1 MDEVMAREIEVN
13 EELLE
18 ESEFLDDPEQQDE
31 LRRMFKFDQRRVLL
45 GVGACAALGEECR
58 RLGARRALLVRDPA
72 VKRLGEAVRQALQ
85 QGGVEVVA
93 EYTAVVA
100 NPTTAS
106 VDDLAA
112 VVGRTAC
119 DAVVALG
126 GGSTLDSAK
135 VALCVATSG
144 GSCEDYLGFDRFPG
158 PARWPLLALPTT
170 SGTGAEASRVAVI
183 VAAQGKQAI
192 Y

>member
-1 MDEVMAREIEVN
+1 MAQGIEVN
-13 EELLE
+13 EELFE
-18 ESEFLDDPEQQDE
+18 ESEFLDDPERQAE
-31 LRRMFKFDQRRVLL
+31 LRAMLKFDQRRVLL
-45 GVGACAALGEECR
+45 GVGACGELGEECHH
-58 RLGARRALLVRDPA
+58 LGARRVLLVRDPA
-72 VKRLGEAVRQALQ
+72 VKRLAETARHALQ
-85 QGGVEVVA
+85 QGGVQVVE
-93 EYTAVVA
+93 EYTAIVA

-119 DAVVALG
+119 DAVVAMG

-135 VALCVATSG
+135 VALSVATSG
-144 GSCEDYLGFDRFPG
+144 GSTEDYLGFDRFPG